1 MSGNLIPVTLFLQL
15 TVAGVS
21 GSLGACARGH
31 VVQEYKPGHE
41 NAIIHDQLTEES
53 NVPDQAERLVLVTR
67 MIVQVLV
74 VFKPQKTP
82 ISEFKLE

>member
-1 MSGNLIPVTLFLQL
+1 M
-15 TVAGVS
+15 
-21 GSLGACARGH
+21 
-31 VVQEYKPGHE
+31 VQEYKPGHE

-82 ISEFKLE
+82 NGNLNQGDITLSPLGQLSSRWWCTWLV

>member
-1 MSGNLIPVTLFLQL
+1 VNAAPTLAQL

-67 MIVQVLV
+67 MIVQWTEAGAAGDRGGHVPRLV
-74 VFKPQKTP
+74 A
-82 ISEFKLE
+82 